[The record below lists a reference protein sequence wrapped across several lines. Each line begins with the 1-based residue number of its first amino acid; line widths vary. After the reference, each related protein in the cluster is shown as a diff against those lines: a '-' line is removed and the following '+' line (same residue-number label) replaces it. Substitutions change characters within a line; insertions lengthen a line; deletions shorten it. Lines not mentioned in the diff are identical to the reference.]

1 MFKIGDRVRSIFT
14 GQRGTITNS
23 VWGYSNFWDVTYDG
37 YSYSQ
42 QINEN
47 QLTLVDEPNK
57 QQANNKMEKFYSVK
71 KDTYLFTAGAIL
83 SNKENS
89 TQYKA
94 TDDIWHVEGNE
105 TLRKFLD
112 GAPAV
117 AADVVENS
125 PDWFERVY
133 KVSSIRGMAYVVKSA
148 MKDLMSKVAVNKDGE
163 VEAGTD
169 VEVKK

>member
-1 MFKIGDRVRSIFT
+1 MD
-14 GQRGTITNS
+14 
-23 VWGYSNFWDVTYDG
+23 
-37 YSYSQ
+37 
-42 QINEN
+42 
-47 QLTLVDEPNK
+47 
-57 QQANNKMEKFYSVK
+57 KFYRVK

-133 KVSSIRGMAYVVKSA
+133 KVSSIRGMAYVVKST

-163 VEAGTD
+163 VEAGVD
-169 VEVKK
+169 VDDKK

>member
-1 MFKIGDRVRSIFT
+1 MFKIGDRVRSIST
-14 GQRGTITNS
+14 GQKGTITNS

-47 QLTLVDEPNK
+47 QLTLVDESNK
-57 QQANNKMEKFYSVK
+57 QQGNKMEKFYRVK
-71 KDTYLFTAGAIL
+71 KDTYLFTVGAIL
-83 SNKENS
+83 SNKDNN

-105 TLRKFLD
+105 TLKKFLD
-112 GAPAV
+112 GQPAV
-117 AADVVENS
+117 ASDLVENS

-163 VEAGTD
+163 VEVGAD
-169 VEVKK
+169 VETK

>member
-1 MFKIGDRVRSIFT
+1 MFQKGDRVKIIGESQK
-14 GQRGTITNS
+14 GSNGTITEQGS
-23 VWGYSNFWDVTYDG
+23 GYTSITWWV
-37 YSYSQ
+37 
-42 QINEN
+42 
-47 QLTLVDEPNK
+47 LVDGFSNPNHYYESSL
-57 QQANNKMEKFYSVK
+57 QLINNKNHMEKFYRVK

-169 VEVKK
+169 VEDKK